1 MSAAGGKPEAGV
13 APASAVPAYVMR
25 KLPQDTMTAH
35 QRIEATLRGELPDR
49 VPIFD
54 LIQNIE
60 LMELITGEK
69 LTPANGLELL
79 CRTIGERLDIT
90 RGIAPPAEEKIV
102 RHDDGFV
109 YKQEWWTT
117 WLIGRPFHDVA
128 GLLDYI
134 RRDIEGLYDRK
145 KGDMWTFAGK
155 GNVWGRADES
165 PREQFLK
172 LQEKV
177 GENTVLFPN
186 ESPVGLDTAHIRAGL
201 ELFVYAYAENPEL
214 VSDWLEALNWAEI
227 QRVHETADAQL
238 SPVTLVYAD
247 LADKNQPMFSPAFLR
262 REFFP
267 RLRRLVDAW
276 HSHGIKVIYHSD
288 GNLWPLLE
296 DYKAA
301 GVEGINPLEPLSH
314 MYAGD
319 VRKAY
324 PDWILMGG
332 IDVSQL
338 LCFGSEEEVR
348 RTVRTTMAE
357 AGASGRLW
365 LGSSTEIHP
374 AANVGNVLA
383 MWDEIE
389 TNGRYD
395 RAGSGPLK

>member
-1 MSAAGGKPEAGV
+1 
-13 APASAVPAYVMR
+13 MR
-25 KLPQDTMTAH
+25 KLPRDWMTAR

-54 LIQNIE
+54 LIQHIPLVE
-60 LMELITGEK
+60 YVTGEK
-69 LTPANGLELL
+69 VAPANALDLV

-90 RGIAPPAEEKIV
+90 RGISAPAEEKIV
-102 RHDDGFV
+102 RHEDGFV

-117 WLIGRPFHDVA
+117 WLIERPFQDVT

-134 RRDIEGLYDRK
+134 PGNIEQIYSRK
-145 KGDMWTFAGK
+145 PGDMWTFAGRS
-155 GNVWGRADES
+155 NVWGHATRS
-165 PREQFLK
+165 PREQFLE

-177 GENTVLFPN
+177 GDNTVLFPF

-201 ELFVYAYAENPEL
+201 ELFVYAYAENPQL

-227 QRVHETADAQL
+227 ERVHECADAAL
-238 SPVTLVYAD
+238 APVALVYAD
-247 LADKNQPMFSPAFLR
+247 LADKNQPLFSPRFLR

-267 RLRRLVDAW
+267 RLRKLVEAW
-276 HSHGIKVIYHSD
+276 HSHGVRVIYHSD

-301 GVEGINPLEPLSH
+301 GVEGINPLEPLSN
-314 MYAGD
+314 MYCGR
-319 VRKAY
+319 VRQSY

-332 IDVSQL
+332 MDASQL
-338 LCFGSEEEVR
+338 LPFASEAGVRAMVR
-348 RTVRTTMAE
+348 RSIDE
-357 AGASGRLW
+357 AGAQGRLW

-374 AANVGNVLA
+374 AVKLENALA

-389 TNGRYD
+389 RY
-395 RAGSGPLK
+395 GYYV